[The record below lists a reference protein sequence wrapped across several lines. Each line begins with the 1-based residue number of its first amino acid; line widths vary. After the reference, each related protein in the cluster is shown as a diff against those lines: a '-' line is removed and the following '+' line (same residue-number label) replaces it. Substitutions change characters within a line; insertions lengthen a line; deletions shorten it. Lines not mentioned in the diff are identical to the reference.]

1 MRKVSF
7 LLLITFV
14 FFSVSICLAQGSKPR
29 RVTTTSKAKPK
40 PTPTPK
46 AEDLSIIS
54 TAEDETATDTQTQ
67 PVKKSSK
74 RTSQPQSEQEYM
86 RGTMNGLSTDIGT
99 LSERVGQMEEKQ
111 RQLIN
116 LQILSQAEARA
127 ETLHQQLFDTMTKEA
142 DLKSRLSQLEFEGR
156 PEVIERSMNGI
167 GSTRPEDLR
176 EARRQQI
183 NAEKQRIQDQLAMIQ
198 QNRTR
203 LEAGVANAD
212 QIVER
217 LRRKLEESLDS
228 PQTNSTQKAKDKPE
242 TDKPEEINPD
252 NPAE

>member
-7 LLLITFV
+7 LLSITFV

-46 AEDLSIIS
+46 AEELSIIS
-54 TAEDETATDTQTQ
+54 TAEDEATDTTETQ
-67 PVKKSSK
+67 PAKKPTK

-142 DLKSRLSQLEFEGR
+142 DLKGRLMQLEYEGR
-156 PEVIERSMNGI
+156 SEIIERSMSGI

-183 NAEKQRIQDQLAMIQ
+183 NAEKQRIQDQITLIQ
-198 QNRTR
+198 QNRAR
-203 LEAGVANAD
+203 LEAGVNSAD
-212 QIVER
+212 QLVER
-217 LRRKLEESLDS
+217 LRRSLEEMLDN
-228 PQTNSTQKAKDKPE
+228 PQTKTVPKPKE
-242 TDKPEEINPD
+242 KTDTDKPEQDNPD
-252 NPAE
+252 N